1 MKLKDY
7 IRADVQT
14 RQNESIV
21 KIYTKILLVPGY
33 NAVYLIRKAQFARN
47 ALMKQY
53 YRNLLVRK
61 YGIFLGKN
69 TQIGPGLMI
78 GHPTSIVIGEG
89 VRIGRNCT
97 LYQQTTIGL
106 KDVNADVYP
115 HIGDDVVIYAGAKIV
130 GPVKIGDRSVIGAN
144 AVVTKSCDTDCVMK
158 GVPARCTSKKSC
170 S

>member
-1 MKLKDY
+1 MKLRDY

-14 RQNESIV
+14 RENESVV
-21 KIYTKILLVPGY
+21 KIYAKILLIPEY

-47 ALMKQY
+47 ALMKQH

-69 TQIGPGLMI
+69 TQIGPGLKI
-78 GHPTSIVIGEG
+78 GHPTSIVIGDG
-89 VRIGRNCT
+89 VQIGKNCT

-106 KDVNADVYP
+106 KNVDADAYP
-115 HIGDDVVIYAGAKIV
+115 CVGDDVVIYAGAKII
-130 GPVKIGDRSVIGAN
+130 GPVQIGNRSAIGAN
-144 AVVTKSCDTDCVMK
+144 AVVTKSCDADCVMK